1 MIAGAQSEVGAIR
14 RILLRHARGAW
25 EGDERIGRE
34 WRALGF
40 LAAPD
45 HAAAAAEYDRFAAL
59 LARLGAEPVFAPA
72 DPALGLDSIYV
83 RDAVV
88 LCERGAVLCRMG
100 KQARRDEPLA
110 LVPVLERLSIP
121 VLGAIGGA
129 GRLEGGDVVW
139 LDRRTLV
146 VGRGYRT
153 NDEGAAQLR
162 ALLGDAVDELWV
174 VPLPHHRGPDD
185 VFHLMSILSP
195 IDRDLAL
202 VYSPL
207 MPVPLRERLL
217 ERGLDLVEVP
227 PEELDTLGCNVL
239 AVAPRRCVMAAGSPL
254 TRARLERA
262 GAEVHEFD
270 GGEICAKGSG
280 GPTCLTRPLERG

>member
-1 MIAGAQSEVGAIR
+1 MIAGAQSEIGAMR
-14 RILLRHARGAW
+14 RVLLRHPREAW
-25 EGDERIGRE
+25 EGDARIGRE
-34 WRALGF
+34 WRALRY
-40 LAAPD
+40 ASAPV
-45 HAAAAAEYDRFAAL
+45 HAAAVDEYDRFVDL
-59 LARLGAEPVFAPA
+59 LERLGAATVFAPA
-72 DPALGLDSIYV
+72 GPELGLDSIYV
-83 RDAVV
+83 RDAAVMS
-88 LCERGAVLCRMG
+88 ERGAVLCSMG
-100 KQARRDEPLA
+100 KAARRDEPQALA
-110 LVPVLERLSIP
+110 PTLDGLAIP
-121 VLGAIGGA
+121 VLGRIDGA

-153 NDEGAAQLR
+153 NDDGVAQLR
-162 ALLGDAVDELWV
+162 GLLGDTLDELLV

-195 IDRDLAL
+195 VDRDLAV

-217 ERGLDLVEVP
+217 ERGVELVEVP
-227 PEELDTLGCNVL
+227 PEEFDTLGCNVL
-239 AVAPRRCVMAAGSPL
+239 AVAPRRCVMVSGNPL

-262 GAEVHEFD
+262 GAEVFEFA
-270 GGEICAKGSG
+270 GGEICAKGAG